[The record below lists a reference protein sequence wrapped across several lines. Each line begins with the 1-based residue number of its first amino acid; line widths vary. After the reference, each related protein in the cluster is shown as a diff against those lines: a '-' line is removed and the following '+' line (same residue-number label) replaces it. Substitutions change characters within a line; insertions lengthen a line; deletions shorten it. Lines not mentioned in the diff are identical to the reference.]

1 MHLQLPHELKTEG
14 AAILR
19 AKQALNE
26 MRTHLPKDATI
37 DKEEWSGNTLTFAAT
52 ANKITVTGTLVVTAT
67 EYEVNAKL
75 PLMLRMFE
83 GRIEKAIKEQTAQ
96 LLKK

>member
-1 MHLQLPHELKTEG
+1 MNIKLPHNLQTEG

-26 MRTHLPKDATI
+26 MRSQLPPGATI
-37 DKEEWSGNTLTFAAT
+37 DKEEWSGSVLAFAAT
-52 ANKITVTGTLVVTAT
+52 ANKITITGTLTVTDKA
-67 EYEVNAKL
+67 YDVYAKL

-96 LLKK
+96 LLNK

>member
-1 MHLQLPHELKTEG
+1 MKLTLPHNLKTEG

-26 MRTHLPKDATI
+26 MRTQLPKDASI

-52 ANKITVTGTLVVTAT
+52 ANKITVTGALVVTAANYDIT
-67 EYEVNAKL
+67 AKL

-96 LLKK
+96 LLNT